1 MAVYKRKG
9 KEGSEGEESGHEVRR
24 SRTRQAL
31 IEAALDLLGEDR
43 TFTSLSLREVTK
55 AAGVVPAAFYR
66 HFRGMDS
73 LGLELVDESFRT
85 LRGQMREIR
94 SKPMPTEQLIRNS
107 VALYVSYVR
116 EQHRYFRFA
125 IREYFSG
132 ANTTRLAIR
141 NELRFFVS
149 ELATDLALLVPDRRI
164 TSNDLQMIAQLVVNN
179 MVMATDQILALPS
192 EHPEEEALLVDLLSK
207 QLRVIFLGVT
217 QWRVAGAAKPDEGRA
232 AE

>member
-9 KEGSEGEESGHEVRR
+9 KEGGEAEETGHDARR

-43 TFTSLSLREVTK
+43 TFSSLSLREVTK

-73 LGLELVDESFRT
+73 LGLELVDESFRA
-85 LRGQMREIR
+85 LRAQMRAVR
-94 SKPMPTEQLIRNS
+94 TKPLPTEQLIRNS
-107 VALYVSYVR
+107 VALYVSYVL
-116 EQHRYFRFA
+116 EQNRYFRFA

-164 TSNDLQMIAQLVVNN
+164 TSGDLQMIAQLVVNN
-179 MVMATDQILALPS
+179 MVMATDQILTLNAD
-192 EHPEEEALLVDLLSK
+192 HPDEEVLLVDLLSK

-217 QWRVAGAAKPDEGRA
+217 QWRAGGAATAAGAPPG
-232 AE
+232 

>member
-9 KEGSEGEESGHEVRR
+9 KEGGEGEETGHDARR

-43 TFTSLSLREVTK
+43 TFSSLSLREVTK

-73 LGLELVDESFRT
+73 LGLELVDESFRA
-85 LRGQMREIR
+85 LRAQMREVR
-94 SKPMPTEQLIRNS
+94 SKPLPTEQLIRNS
-107 VALYVSYVR
+107 VALYVSYVLD
-116 EQHRYFRFA
+116 QNRYFRFA

-164 TSNDLQMIAQLVVNN
+164 TSGDLQMIAQLVVNN
-179 MVMATDQILALPS
+179 MVMATDQILALHTD
-192 EHPEEEALLVDLLSK
+192 HPDEEALLVDLLAK
-207 QLRVIFLGVT
+207 QLRVIFLGVS
-217 QWRVAGAAKPDEGRA
+217 QWRAGGATTAADAPAD
-232 AE
+232 

>member
-1 MAVYKRKG
+1 MAVYKKKA
-9 KEGSEGEESGHEVRR
+9 KEGGEGEESGHDARR

-31 IEAALDLLGEDR
+31 IEASLDLLGDER
-43 TFTSLSLREVTK
+43 TFSSLSLREVTK

-85 LRGQMREIR
+85 LRAQMRAVR
-94 SKPMPTEQLIRNS
+94 SNPLPTEQLIRSS

-116 EQHRYFRFA
+116 EQNRYFRFA

-132 ANTTRLAIR
+132 ATTTRLAIR

-164 TSNDLQMIAQLVVNN
+164 TSSDLQMIAQLIVNN
-179 MVMATDQILALPS
+179 MVMATDQILALPA
-192 EHPEEEALLVDLLSK
+192 EHPDEEALLVEVLSR

-217 QWRVAGAAKPDEGRA
+217 QWKHPESKPGKAAS
-232 AE
+232 

>member
-1 MAVYKRKG
+1 MAVYRK
-9 KEGSEGEESGHEVRR
+9 KGSDGADGEESGHEARR

-43 TFTSLSLREVTK
+43 TFSSLSLREVTK

-73 LGLELVDESFRT
+73 LGLELVDESFRA
-85 LRGQMREIR
+85 LRGQMRDVR
-94 SKPMPTEQLIRNS
+94 AKPLPTEQLIRNS
-107 VALYVSYVR
+107 VALYVTYVR

-179 MVMATDQILALPS
+179 MVMATDQIITLPA
-192 EHPEEEALLVDLLSK
+192 ERPEEEALLVDLLSK
-207 QLRVIFLGVT
+207 QLRVVFLGVA
-217 QWRVAGAAKPDEGRA
+217 QWRQPGEGGKKK
-232 AE
+232 

>member
-1 MAVYKRKG
+1 MAVYKKR
-9 KEGSEGEESGHEVRR
+9 GSGEAEGEESGHDARR

-43 TFTSLSLREVTK
+43 TFSSLSLREVTK

-73 LGLELVDESFRT
+73 LGLELVDESFRA
-85 LRGQMREIR
+85 LRSQMREVR
-94 SKPMPTEQLIRNS
+94 ATPMPTEQLIRNS
-107 VALYVSYVR
+107 VALYVAYVR
-116 EQHRYFRFA
+116 SQHRYFRFA

-164 TSNDLQMIAQLVVNN
+164 TSADLQMIAQLVVNS
-179 MVMATDQILALPS
+179 MVMATDQILALPADR
-192 EHPEEEALLVDLLSK
+192 PEEESLLVDLLSK
-207 QLRVIFLGVT
+207 QLRVIFLGVS
-217 QWRVAGAAKPDEGRA
+217 QWRQPGEPGKKK
-232 AE
+232 